1 MRRKKLVIKVIFDLP
16 KFSSASEF
24 SEIQMSAKG
33 LSDDACS
40 SIKMNVVTGD
50 TKVLRVRP
58 HLLYSRLIFA
68 KNVFKISLEFSVVY
82 CH

>member
-40 SIKMNVVTGD
+40 SIKMNVTGD

-58 HLLYSRLIFA
+58 HLLHSRLIFA